1 MELDNYDERLDDSWI
16 KEFATSDKLYQDF
29 YKDDNYYT
37 DVHYVYVNTDNNIV
51 KIDQETFL
59 FNAKNMIS
67 RDDIIGLIKRNSE
80 VDSVRYSI
88 MSILKYNNTLEPE
101 SIKQFVYDDPDNTTY
116 NYMTPIKNID
126 SIKFDPTINMFQ
138 DLNDLLFIFYEKPA
152 KTCHNSTKKIFIH
165 HKPKNKKTTRK
176 QYD

>member
-1 MELDNYDERLDDSWI
+1 MELDKYDEILDDSWI
-16 KEFATSDKLYQDF
+16 KEFAESDKLYQDF

-37 DVHYVYVNTDNNIV
+37 EVHYVYINTDNNIV

-59 FNAKNMIS
+59 FNAKNVIS

-126 SIKFDPTINMFQ
+126 SIKFERTINMFQ

-152 KTCHNSTKKIFIH
+152 KTSH
-165 HKPKNKKTTRK
+165 NKKNTRK

>member
-1 MELDNYDERLDDSWI
+1 MELDNYDEILDDSWI
-16 KEFATSDKLYQDF
+16 KEFAKSDKLYKDF

-37 DVHYVYVNTDNNIV
+37 EVHYVYVNTDNNIV

-59 FNAKNMIS
+59 FNSKNVIS

-80 VDSVRYSI
+80 VDSIRYSI

-101 SIKQFVYDDPDNTTY
+101 SIKHFVYDDPENSIY

-152 KTCHNSTKKIFIH
+152 KTSHNSTKKIFIH